1 MDYDGKIA
9 KLEGEKGGGGL
20 CVWGVGGGESEKNS
34 TKDSQNYTV
43 NYRSSKKKLTP
54 TSPSL
59 PSPTGELKKIPAAAL
74 ATNNM
79 MSYHGDPAFQ
89 EPQWQNYGKKTF
101 GKFENFGDFEEL
113 DPKYKPRLK

>member
-1 MDYDGKIA
+1 MAENGEQNHVAAAHNYEQRIKVENEAALIWCKNWGTLYAKDEPQDYDGKIA
-9 KLEGEKGGGGL
+9 KLE
-20 CVWGVGGGESEKNS
+20 
-34 TKDSQNYTV
+34 
-43 NYRSSKKKLTP
+43 
-54 TSPSL
+54 
-59 PSPTGELKKIPAAAL
+59 GELKKIPAAAL